1 MIAIQDP
8 PDREIEIDVWIPN
21 PYANRAALAWP
32 WLRGVR
38 LVLSLMAGTEWIPP
52 LVGPHVTI

>member
-21 PYANRAALAWP
+21 PYANRAALA
-32 WLRGVR
+32 
-38 LVLSLMAGTEWIPP
+38 
-52 LVGPHVTI
+52 